1 MPKPNQS
8 FYLAHFTHRGGDPVI
23 HANPNMYNDQQ
34 RDSRVDP
41 YVTPFVPCTPPEE

>member
-1 MPKPNQS
+1 MPKPDQS

-34 RDSRVDP
+34 WDSRVDP